1 MSTTVIVGNPKLRS
15 RTLAAAT
22 RLADELG
29 GADVVIDL
37 AEHAG
42 ELFDHDSTTI
52 AELVDQVRGSEL
64 LIVASPTFKATYTGL
79 LKSFLDWFPFDG
91 LAGTTAVPLMLGA
104 SPIHALAPEHG
115 LRHLLV
121 ELGASVPTRGLYLV
135 DGASDDPSAYAGWLE
150 NARPRLAHLARVP
163 GPTAR
168 QAVAG

>member
-1 MSTTVIVGNPKLRS
+1 MTTTVIVGNPKAGS

-29 GADVVIDL
+29 GADHVIDL

-42 ELFDHDSTTI
+42 ELFDYGSATV
-52 AELVDQVRGSEL
+52 AELVAQVRESDL
-64 LIVASPTFKATYTGL
+64 VIFASPTFKATYTGL

-91 LAGTTAVPLMLGA
+91 LAGSTAVPLMLGA

-121 ELGASVPTRGLYLV
+121 ELGASVPTRGLYLI
-135 DGASDDPSAYAGWLE
+135 DSAYDDPAAYAGWLE
-150 NARPRLAHLARVP
+150 AARPRLAHLT
-163 GPTAR
+163 TAR
-168 QAVAG
+168 QAVSG

>member
-1 MSTTVIVGNPKLRS
+1 MSTTVIVGNPKAAS

-37 AEHAG
+37 AEQAG
-42 ELFDHDSTTI
+42 ELFDHGSATI
-52 AELVDQVRGSEL
+52 AGLVEQVRGSDL
-64 LIVASPTFKATYTGL
+64 VIVASPTFKATYTGL
-79 LKSFLDWFPFDG
+79 LKSFLDWFPSDG

-135 DGASDDPSAYAGWLE
+135 DSAYDDPSAYTGWLE
-150 NARPRLAHLARVP
+150 AARPRLAHFTRVP
-163 GPTAR
+163 SRTVR
-168 QAVAG
+168 QAVSG